1 MGVDAEYTTNVPL
14 PFRTIAGM
22 RVRNQAQMHP
32 IVYLRGIAM
41 HLWKQ
46 GVAIHERTMARE
58 IHDGEPCRIVTD
70 RGEIRA
76 REVVVAARD
85 RSATA
90 SSCMQAR
97 RVPVLCDRSQ
107 DRERRGAARACS
119 GTLTIHITTRES
131 RTSAGNVSHRR
142 RRKTTD
148 RDGRETSESHPPG

>member
-1 MGVDAEYTTNVPL
+1 MTPPSSRKRPRLHAAGVDAEAHTNVPL

-58 IHDGEPCRIVTD
+58 THDGEPCRIVTD

-76 REVVVAARD
+76 REVVVAAHVPISNR
-85 RSATA
+85 A
-90 SSCMQAR
+90 S
-97 RVPVLCDRSQ
+97 P
-107 DRERRGAARACS
+107 
-119 GTLTIHITTRES
+119 T
-131 RTSAGNVSHRR
+131 
-142 RRKTTD
+142 
-148 RDGRETSESHPPG
+148 